1 MYRYI
6 RMVKIIRK
14 RHQCHR
20 IIPILWHLRPRQ
32 KIKEASRVHNHPM
45 VREQLFICLGEYPDN
60 DIPCFAETGFL
71 CFEEVL
77 MPRVGLVFS
86 FAGGYGA
93 PGVGD
98 GGGEE
103 VLDFA
108 GLAVGCKRRS

>member
-1 MYRYI
+1 
-6 RMVKIIRK
+6 MVKIIRK
-14 RHQCHR
+14 RHQRHR
-20 IIPILWHLRPRQ
+20 IISILRHFRPGQ

-60 DIPCFAETGFL
+60 DIPGLAQTGFL

-77 MPRVGLVFS
+77 MPCVVLVFP
-86 FAGGYGA
+86 FPGGYGA

-98 GGGEE
+98 GGWEE

-108 GLAVGCKRRS
+108 GVAVATG

>member
-1 MYRYI
+1 MYRHI

-14 RHQCHR
+14 RHQRHR
-20 IIPILWHLRPRQ
+20 IIPILRHLRPRQ

-60 DIPCFAETGFL
+60 DVPCFAETGFL

-77 MPRVGLVFS
+77 MPCVVLVFP
-86 FAGGYGA
+86 FPGGYGA

-98 GGGEE
+98 GGWEE

-108 GLAVGCKRRS
+108 GVAVAAG